1 MALLDVT
8 GLEVR
13 FDTPEGVVKAVNG
26 MDLSVAAGETLAI
39 VGESGSGKSQLV
51 MALLGLLA
59 ENGSASGRALFRGQD
74 LMQMTPR
81 ELNGIRGKH
90 IAMIFQDP
98 MTSLNPYL
106 TIEKQMVEVAMHHQG
121 LARDEARAHAV
132 EMLRAVRIPD
142 PEERI
147 RQYPHE
153 YSGGMRQRVM
163 IAIGLLCE
171 PDLLIADEPT
181 TALDVTV
188 QAQITELV
196 GELRQQRQMA
206 IILIT
211 HDMAAVAEISDRII
225 VMYAGEAVETGS
237 VEDIFYRPHHPYT
250 RGLLA
255 SVPRLDRVSDEELQA
270 IPGNPPNLQ
279 DLPSGCRFRDR
290 CSQAME
296 ECLQRPPLWTTGGG
310 RTSRC
315 FLPMEGGYIAAA
327 EGPNEPGEPVE
338 TAEVRDASAAGPG
351 DERRE
356 GAA

>member
-1 MALLDVT
+1 MALLEVS
-8 GLEVR
+8 GLEVS

-26 MDLSVAAGETLAI
+26 MDFEVGEGETLAI

-51 MALLGLLA
+51 MAIMGLLA
-59 ENGSASGRALFRGQD
+59 ENGSASGRALFHGED
-74 LMQMTPR
+74 LMQMKPK
-81 ELNGIRGKH
+81 ELNRIRGRH
-90 IAMIFQDP
+90 VAMIFQDP

-106 TIEKQMVEVAMHHQG
+106 TIEKQMIEVAMHHQG
-121 LARDEARAHAV
+121 LSRDEARAHAV

-171 PDLLIADEPT
+171 PELLIADEPS

-196 GELRQQRQMA
+196 GQLREQTRMS

-211 HDMAAVAEISDRII
+211 HDLAAVAEVSDRII
-225 VMYAGEAVETGS
+225 VMYAGQMVETGTA
-237 VEDIFYRPHHPYT
+237 EDIFYRPQHPYT

-255 SVPRLDRVSDEELQA
+255 SVPRLDRVSDDELQA
-270 IPGNPPNLQ
+270 IPGNPPNLL

-290 CSQAME
+290 CTEAME
-296 ECLQRPPLWTTGGG
+296 DCRRPPPLWVAEDG
-310 RTSRC
+310 RASRC
-315 FLPMEGGYIAAA
+315 FLPMDGGRIAA
-327 EGPNEPGEPVE
+327 VE
-338 TAEVRDASAAGPG
+338 TNGGGSE
-351 DERRE
+351 
-356 GAA
+356 

>member
-1 MALLDVT
+1 MALLEVS

-13 FDTPEGVVKAVNG
+13 FDTREGVVKAVTG
-26 MDLSVAAGETLAI
+26 MDLTLEQGETLAI

-59 ENGSASGRALFRGQD
+59 ENGSASGRALFHGKD

-81 ELNGIRGKH
+81 ELNGVRGKH

-98 MTSLNPYL
+98 MTSLNPFL
-106 TIEKQMVEVAMHHQG
+106 TIEKQMVEVVMHHQG
-121 LARDEARAHAV
+121 LSRDEARAHAV

-147 RQYPHE
+147 QQYPHE

-171 PDLLIADEPT
+171 PELLIADEPT

-196 GELRQQRQMA
+196 AQLRRQTHMA

-211 HDMAAVAEISDRII
+211 HDLAAVAEVSDRII
-225 VMYAGEAVETGS
+225 VMYAGEMVETGG
-237 VEDIFYRPHHPYT
+237 VEDIFYRPQHPYT

-255 SVPRLDRVSDEELQA
+255 SVPRLDRASDEDLHA

-279 DLPSGCRFRDR
+279 ELPPGCRFRDR
-290 CSQAME
+290 CGQAME
-296 ECLQRPPLWTTGGG
+296 QCLRRPPLWADAGG
-310 RTSRC
+310 RMSRC
-315 FLPMEGGYIAAA
+315 FLPLEGGHIVVAAGA
-327 EGPNEPGEPVE
+327 GEGP
-338 TAEVRDASAAGPG
+338 A
-351 DERRE
+351 
-356 GAA
+356 